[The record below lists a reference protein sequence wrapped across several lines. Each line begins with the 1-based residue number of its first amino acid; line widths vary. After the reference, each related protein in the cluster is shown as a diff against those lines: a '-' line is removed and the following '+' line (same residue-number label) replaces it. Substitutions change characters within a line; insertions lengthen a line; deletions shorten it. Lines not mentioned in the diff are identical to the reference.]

1 MLTNLVPLPYR
12 VLALILLAVALVG
25 FGWVKGATHVQSEWD
40 LANSR
45 QAAKVA
51 VVRQKQAEAAVQVV
65 TKYVDRVKVLNE
77 TGDAII
83 KEVPNYVPFDT
94 CVLPGGFRVLHDAA
108 ARGELSAAPGAAD
121 APPVAAQ
128 TVAATVAGNYE
139 SCRANAEQLTALQEW
154 VRAQWEAAASQ

>member
-40 LANSR
+40 SVNSR

-51 VVRQKQAEAAVQVV
+51 VVRQKQAEATVQVL
-65 TKYVDRVKVLNE
+65 TKFVDRVKYIHE

-83 KEVPNYVPFDT
+83 KEIPNYVSTDS
-94 CVLPGGFRVLHDAA
+94 CVLSGGFRVLHDAA
-108 ARGELSAAPGAAD
+108 ARGDLPSASGVAD
-121 APPVAAQ
+121 AQPVSAQ
-128 TVAATVAGNYE
+128 TAAATVAGNYE

-154 VRAQWEAAASQ
+154 VMSQQAASGAQ